1 MPIKKGMNTQIA
13 SRLAYVG
20 MKPSQTKEGRDSD
33 AWFTPKKYIDAARSA
48 LGSTID
54 LDPFSDP
61 AANEVV
67 QASRIFTIDDD
78 ALSRSWKPAG
88 NQQEQTVWMN
98 PPYGKPCPAAV
109 GKFLHE
115 YEAGHFTRGIVL
127 TNNATETRW
136 FQALLTKASAI
147 CLTHHRIAFYN
158 VDGKAISSN
167 TRGQTFFYFGTKP
180 SSFRNEFSKFGFV
193 TLIGNRTTSKI
204 T

>member
-1 MPIKKGMNTQIA
+1 MDTQIA

-20 MKPSQTKEGRDSD
+20 SKPSPTQEGRDSD
-33 AWFTPKKYIDAARSA
+33 AWFTPKKYVDAARSA
-48 LGSTID
+48 LGGTID

-61 AANEVV
+61 AANKVV

-78 ALSRSWKPAG
+78 ALSRSWEAVG
-88 NQQEQTVWMN
+88 NQREQTVWMN

-115 YEAGHFTRGIVL
+115 YEAGHFSSGIVL

-136 FQALLTKASAI
+136 FQALLAKASAI

-158 VDGKAISSN
+158 VDGKAISGN
-167 TRGQTFFYFGTKP
+167 TRGQTFFYFGKDD
-180 SSFRNEFSKFGFV
+180 SSFQVVFSEFGFV
-193 TLIGNRTTSKI
+193 TPIRNQITLETT
-204 T
+204 